1 MWKVFQKKVPE
12 TAQALTLAAA
22 ERIFYSLQP
31 ARKRRIR
38 KKVGEKESR
47 EDFKKEN
54 RKSI

>member
-31 ARKRRIR
+31 ARKGRIR